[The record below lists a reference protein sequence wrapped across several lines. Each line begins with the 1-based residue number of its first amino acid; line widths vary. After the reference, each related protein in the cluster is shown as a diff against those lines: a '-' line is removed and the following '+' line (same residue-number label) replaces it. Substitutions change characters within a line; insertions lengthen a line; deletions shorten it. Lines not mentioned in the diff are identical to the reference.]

1 MLENLQELK
10 DIYTVLTS
18 GKEGRYFELEKFT
31 EERMIKFMS
40 PKEKTLWIARHREVT
55 PAEKMEAADDITNWA
70 SSMKQTDE
78 ELRLASEQQAEEAE
92 GKKVGGYVKVDQ
104 SDVDSDDN
112 GDIFTEKKLRLSC
125 QNLHETKVTCHLLET
140 RSGETRVV
148 PVQALRRWLTLKIA
162 TTTTRMMR
170 LVLTRAP
177 RTKNIATVMITLKN
191 GINSTLRVNSVNW
204 TRLIKRRRG
213 K

>member
-1 MLENLQELK
+1 MADPSEKESKSDRWSDLPEYDIEKLDYDYVGKCENLQELK

-92 GKKVGGYVKVDQ
+92 GKKVGGYVKLDQ
-104 SDVDSDDN
+104 SVAQIQTTMVTFSRR
-112 GDIFTEKKLRLSC
+112 KKLRLSC
-125 QNLHETKVTCHLLET
+125 QNHTKQKSLATC
-140 RSGETRVV
+140 
-148 PVQALRRWLTLKIA
+148 
-162 TTTTRMMR
+162 
-170 LVLTRAP
+170 
-177 RTKNIATVMITLKN
+177 
-191 GINSTLRVNSVNW
+191 
-204 TRLIKRRRG
+204 
-213 K
+213 